1 MTDIKM
7 LIGSLSND
15 LYRVASLTGRGSQK
29 AADRF
34 WRESKRWTAELSRQP
49 LKGYIKNII
58 LDIDSDN
65 DLSVSKE
72 KAEKLLMYGVLLQN
86 HSLHLK

>member
-1 MTDIKM
+1 MTETKM

-15 LYRVASLTGRGSQK
+15 LLRVANLTGRNSQK

-34 WRESKRWTAELSRQP
+34 WKESKRWTAELSTKP
-49 LKGYIKNII
+49 LKRYIKNII
-58 LDIDSDN
+58 LDINSDN
-65 DLSVSKE
+65 DLSVSRE

-86 HSLHLK
+86 HSLQLR